1 MSDVE
6 IRIEGRAGRITL
18 NRPKALNALTWEM
31 CLAIEAALDAW
42 RDDPDVALVVIDG
55 AGDRAFCA
63 GGDIADIYRTASEG
77 DYDYGRRFW
86 ADEYRLN
93 AKIAAYPKPYVA
105 FMQGYTMG
113 GGVGVS
119 CHGSHR
125 IVGDTSRIAMPECGI
140 GLVPDVGGSLLLARA
155 PGHTGEYLGTT
166 AARMDA
172 GDAIFAGF
180 ADSYIPEANWP
191 ALIATLEQTGT
202 PEAIADAARPAPEAS
217 LAVNRDAIDR
227 HFGAVTLDAL
237 WRGLSSDSSDFA
249 DAARKALARV
259 SPLSAAVTL
268 DLVRRVRAEP
278 SVATALALERRV
290 TWRAAEDGDLVEGIR
305 ALIIDKDNAPRW
317 RHAAP
322 DRVTADEVA
331 AMLAPLPAGIAPLEG
346 GETP

>member
-1 MSDVE
+1 
-6 IRIEGRAGRITL
+6 
-18 NRPKALNALTWEM
+18 
-31 CLAIEAALDAW
+31 
-42 RDDPDVALVVIDG
+42 
-55 AGDRAFCA
+55 
-63 GGDIADIYRTASEG
+63 
-77 DYDYGRRFW
+77 
-86 ADEYRLN
+86 
-93 AKIAAYPKPYVA
+93 
-105 FMQGYTMG
+105 
-113 GGVGVS
+113 
-119 CHGSHR
+119 
-125 IVGDTSRIAMPECGI
+125 MPECGI

-180 ADSYIPEANWP
+180 ADIYIPEADWP
-191 ALIATLEQTGT
+191 AVVVALERTGD
-202 PEAIADAARPAPEAS
+202 PAAIAEAARPAPDAP
-217 LAVNRDAIDR
+217 LAAQQAAIDR
-227 HFGAVTLDAL
+227 HFGAATLGAL
-237 WRGLSSDSSDFA
+237 WQGLSADPSDFA
-249 DAARKALARV
+249 ATARKALARV

-278 SVATALALERRV
+278 TMATALALERRV